1 MLNCGDNSIAS
12 AMKNFGL
19 AALLSAVASC
29 FSLAAPGGTPGV
41 AEDLSGDYYFKN
53 ISMQQGLSHTT
64 VTSIIQD
71 RRGFIW
77 FGTHNG
83 LNRFDGKMFRIYNS
97 GNSDLERNFTS
108 GLMEDSSGRLWVGTD
123 DGIFLYNPDTDKI
136 EKFKDTPEAGLF
148 MDSQITCFVEDDRGN
163 VWASAEKYGLFRISP
178 PGGKVERQVSTVGK
192 PNIYKFF
199 MDGSKPWISY

>member
-1 MLNCGDNSIAS
+1 
-12 AMKNFGL
+12 MKNFGL

-29 FSLAAPGGTPGV
+29 YSLAAPGGTPGV

-136 EKFKDTPEAGLF
+136 DKYQKGRNRVPLAGGPGVLEAAFAGALPH
-148 MDSQITCFVEDDRGN
+148 R
-163 VWASAEKYGLFRISP
+163 
-178 PGGKVERQVSTVGK
+178 RQPVGRSVSSGQGT
-192 PNIYKFF
+192 IL
-199 MDGSKPWISY
+199 S